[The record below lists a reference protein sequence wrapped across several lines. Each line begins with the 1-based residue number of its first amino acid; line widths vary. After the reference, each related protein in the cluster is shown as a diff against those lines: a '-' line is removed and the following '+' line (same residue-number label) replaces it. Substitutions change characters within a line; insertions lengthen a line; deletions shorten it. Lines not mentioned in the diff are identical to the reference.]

1 MLTGLQHLH
10 NLFRWLIVILAVIT
24 LIKSLSGLGGKK
36 PFTNGDRKTTLFLMI
51 SADIQLL
58 LGFALYFMKGWSARL
73 GTEGFMKEAVSRYWG
88 MEHALG
94 MVIAIVL
101 IHIGY
106 AAAKSNR
113 PAQAKF
119 RRLFVCVLL
128 ALVVA
133 AAMMP
138 WPSRI
143 EGIAKPLFP
152 GMG

>member
-10 NLFRWLIVILAVIT
+10 NLFRWIIVILAIIT
-24 LIKSLSGLGGKK
+24 LLKSLSGLSGKK
-36 PFTNGDRKTTLFLMI
+36 PFTNGDRKTALFLMI

-58 LGFALYFMKGWSARL
+58 LGFALYFMKGWSAHL
-73 GTEGFMKEAVSRYWG
+73 GTEGFMQNAVSRYWG

-94 MVIAIVL
+94 MAISIVL

-106 AAAKSNR
+106 AAAKSDR
-113 PAQAKF
+113 PAAAKF
-119 RRLFVCVLL
+119 RRLFVCILL
-128 ALVVA
+128 ALIVA
-133 AAMMP
+133 AVMMP

-143 EGIAKPLFP
+143 DGIAKPLFP